1 MNRGALGDPSQIRA
15 LAAHLIGCSSV
26 SPDPGGEAACAAAI
40 RAALPVGV
48 ESGLWPT
55 HDGRPVVWAHRRG
68 TSSAAVV
75 LLTHYDTVGV
85 EEYATLDPILGPRVA
100 FDPEAL
106 HARLLEVEPGRL
118 PHAVAED
125 LAEERRAPGT
135 WMFGR
140 GALDMKSGVAAG
152 IAALERLLPA
162 RDPAMADGHL
172 LLLAC
177 PDEENESAGMR
188 HAVEHLRAWRDR
200 ERLELRGAIN
210 LDYGEG
216 PWAYEGVAGKLL
228 VGLWV
233 LGSPTHVGD
242 PFAGVDAVQLAAA
255 IVTRLTTSA
264 RLVEREAGLCG
275 VPPVALQ
282 LRDRK
287 PRYDVQTALETEI
300 ELNVLT
306 YRRSP
311 AATLEA
317 VRAETVAA
325 MLERERAMAA
335 LATSVG
341 RRAPEPSGAPRVL
354 TYPELMECAGLAAGA
369 DPIRDPGRD
378 LRRATFGRVRAL
390 ARAARLGGPAVV
402 LVLLPPFYP
411 HAEPASGGF
420 GSRLRSALAARGVET
435 RPWYPFISDAS
446 YLAWRP
452 GAITGVEALLPALGR
467 EYRLPIAAAQA
478 LDLDVV
484 NLGPW
489 GRDAHGL
496 YERVHAPYAFGI
508 LPGLIAD
515 AVTHSWETP

>member
-1 MNRGALGDPSQIRA
+1 
-15 LAAHLIGCSSV
+15 
-26 SPDPGGEAACAAAI
+26 
-40 RAALPVGV
+40 
-48 ESGLWPT
+48 
-55 HDGRPVVWAHRRG
+55 
-68 TSSAAVV
+68 
-75 LLTHYDTVGV
+75 VGV
-85 EEYATLDPILGPRVA
+85 EEYATLDPLLGPRVA
-100 FDPEAL
+100 FDAEGL
-106 HARLLEVEPGRL
+106 RARLLEMEPERL
-118 PHAVAED
+118 PKGVAED
-125 LAEERRAPGT
+125 LAEERRVPGT

-140 GALDMKSGVAAG
+140 GALDMKSGVAAAM
-152 IAALERLLPA
+152 AALDRLGSG
-162 RDPAMADGHL
+162 DSAMADGHVM
-172 LLLAC
+172 LLAC

-188 HAVEHLRAWRDR
+188 HAAEQLLAWRDR
-200 ERLELRGAIN
+200 ERLDLLGAIN

-233 LGSPTHVGD
+233 LGAPSHVGD

-264 RLVEREAGLCG
+264 QLVEREPGLYG

-317 VRAETVAA
+317 VRVETMAA
-325 MLERERAMAA
+325 MQERERAMAT
-335 LATSVG
+335 LAASVG
-341 RRAPEPSGAPRVL
+341 RRPPESSGTPLVL
-354 TYPELMECAGLAAGA
+354 TYSELMERANLPASA
-369 DPIRDPGRD
+369 DPIREPGRD
-378 LRRATFGRVRAL
+378 LRRATFARVRAL

-411 HAEPASGGF
+411 HAEPGGGGGF
-420 GSRLRSALAARGVET
+420 GSRIRSALAARGVET
-435 RPWYPFISDAS
+435 RPWYPFITDAS

-452 GAITGVEALLPALGR
+452 DAITGVEALLPALGR
-467 EYRLPIAAAQA
+467 EYRLPIGAAQA

-508 LPGLIAD
+508 LPGLIAET
-515 AVTHSWETP
+515 VTRAWETPSGAAKGVL